1 MKLSYRGVSY
11 EKTSPTLEVTESEIV
26 GKYRGQTYNIAYP
39 RHIVVPDA
47 IVNLNYRG
55 VPYFIGKTG
64 TTRDALQRQNFLS
77 EGMAPLSDRKLPTD
91 TNRQKVLDNAAKS
104 HLANIHRSLEHRL
117 QVAKAKG
124 DENLIRLL
132 EAESKQLTLCL

>member
-26 GKYRGQTYNIAYP
+26 GKYRGQTYNVAYP
-39 RHIVVPDA
+39 RHIAVPDA
-47 IVNLNYRG
+47 IVNLSYRG

-64 TTRDALQRQNFLS
+64 TTRDALERQIS
-77 EGMAPLSDRKLPTD
+77 CEGMAPLGDRKLPTD
-91 TNRQKVLDNAAKS
+91 TSRRKVLDNAAKS
-104 HLANIHRSLEHRL
+104 HLANIHRSLEHRI